1 MTVDERTQ
9 AAQDRTLQDKLGDA
23 PDAKAPV
30 RLELRLLTC
39 THLIEQRLGALFRET
54 FETTLARFDFL
65 AALDRKGELSL
76 GQVSRLLMVSNGNVT
91 GLATRLRQDGLIE
104 DAPNRGDRR
113 AQYVRLSANGARQF
127 KKMAKAHEG
136 WVESMFADLDDQDRE
151 DLMRLL
157 DRAKHSLRREANR
170 EDHL

>member
-1 MTVDERTQ
+1 MLQ
-9 AAQDRTLQDKLGDA
+9 AQGLQDKLGDA
-23 PDAKAPV
+23 PHAKAAV

-76 GQVSRLLMVSNGNVT
+76 GEVSRLLMVSNGNVT
-91 GLATRLRQDGLIE
+91 GLANRLRQDRLIE
-104 DAPNRGDRR
+104 DAPGRGDRR
-113 AQYVRLSANGARQF
+113 AQYVRLSTNGARQF
-127 KKMAKAHEG
+127 KKMATAHEG
-136 WVESMFADLDDQDRE
+136 WVEAMFAELSEEDRE

-157 DRAKHSLRREANR
+157 DRAKHSLRRETNG
-170 EDHL
+170 EDRS

>member
-1 MTVDERTQ
+1 VSAEIQ
-9 AAQDRTLQDKLGDA
+9 TLQDKLGDA
-23 PDAKAPV
+23 PNAKAPV

-65 AALDRKGELSL
+65 AALDRKGEISL
-76 GQVSRLLMVSNGNVT
+76 GEVSRLLMVSNGNVT
-91 GLATRLRQDGLIE
+91 GLAARLRQDGLIE
-104 DAPNRGDRR
+104 DAPHRGDRR
-113 AQYVRLSANGARQF
+113 AQYVRLSAEGARQF

-136 WVESMFADLDDQDRE
+136 WVEAMFADLSDQERE

-157 DRAKHSLRREANR
+157 DRAKHALRRDANQ
-170 EDHL
+170 DGTA